1 MNQSDL
7 EYFVTN
13 SEAGRHVCPVC
24 SPERKKK
31 NEKTLNIQPDGGCLL
46 YRCWHCEVSGKV
58 TREVSPFDDFPP
70 ETATVKAIS
79 KPKASD
85 SGLVNAFLLE
95 RGIDPETIGSYNVV
109 GGTKYFHNGGEM
121 DAIGFVY
128 GDNEAIKWR
137 AVTDKQFT
145 QDGSAQTLW
154 GIETAPSDGLKTII
168 ITEGEFDALAIAS
181 ALGDCP
187 DTLVVSVP
195 NGAPQKVSNK
205 RVDAAEDRKFAYLWA
220 AKDVFEQAEKI
231 ILAVDSDEPGQALGE
246 EIMRRVGRAKCYHLD
261 LPEGCKDANDVLR
274 IQGKERLVDLI
285 DEASPTPLVGVYSA
299 NDYADDVAFLYEKGL
314 MKGMSTGF
322 RGLDDV
328 YTVLQGQLTVVTG
341 LPGSGKSEFIDAVL
355 VNLAE
360 KEDWKFAIASFEN
373 PPAMHIIK
381 LSEKYA
387 RKPFFEGHH
396 ERMSADE
403 MQESR
408 SWVNDHFAFLD
419 SKDGEAATI
428 DSIIERTKMAVM
440 RLGCRGLVIDP
451 YNYIA
456 QNSGDNEH
464 QAISEMLTRMV
475 QFARSHDLHIWFIA
489 HPAKMRANDQGKMPI
504 PNGNHISGSAA
515 WFAKADCG
523 ITVHRLGE
531 HIEVHSWKCR
541 FKWVGSIGSAELQYD
556 PVTGRYKD
564 REHNAEPFAQVA
576 RSTGR
581 RDFHETSDDWDF

>member
-1 MNQSDL
+1 MHMNQSDL

-58 TREVSPFDDFPP
+58 TREVSPFDGFPP

-85 SGLVNAFLLE
+85 KGLVTAFLIE
-95 RGIDPETIGSYNVV
+95 RGIDPETIGGYNVV

-181 ALGDCP
+181 AIGDCP

-231 ILAVDSDEPGQALGE
+231 ILAVDSDEPGQVEL
-246 EIMRRVGRAKCYHLD
+246 
-261 LPEGCKDANDVLR
+261 N
-274 IQGKERLVDLI
+274 
-285 DEASPTPLVGVYSA
+285 
-299 NDYADDVAFLYEKGL
+299 
-314 MKGMSTGF
+314 
-322 RGLDDV
+322 
-328 YTVLQGQLTVVTG
+328 
-341 LPGSGKSEFIDAVL
+341 
-355 VNLAE
+355 
-360 KEDWKFAIASFEN
+360 
-373 PPAMHIIK
+373 
-381 LSEKYA
+381 
-387 RKPFFEGHH
+387 
-396 ERMSADE
+396 
-403 MQESR
+403 
-408 SWVNDHFAFLD
+408 
-419 SKDGEAATI
+419 AT
-428 DSIIERTKMAVM
+428 T
-440 RLGCRGLVIDP
+440 
-451 YNYIA
+451 
-456 QNSGDNEH
+456 
-464 QAISEMLTRMV
+464 
-475 QFARSHDLHIWFIA
+475 
-489 HPAKMRANDQGKMPI
+489 
-504 PNGNHISGSAA
+504 
-515 WFAKADCG
+515 
-523 ITVHRLGE
+523 
-531 HIEVHSWKCR
+531 
-541 FKWVGSIGSAELQYD
+541 
-556 PVTGRYKD
+556 
-564 REHNAEPFAQVA
+564 
-576 RSTGR
+576 
-581 RDFHETSDDWDF
+581 